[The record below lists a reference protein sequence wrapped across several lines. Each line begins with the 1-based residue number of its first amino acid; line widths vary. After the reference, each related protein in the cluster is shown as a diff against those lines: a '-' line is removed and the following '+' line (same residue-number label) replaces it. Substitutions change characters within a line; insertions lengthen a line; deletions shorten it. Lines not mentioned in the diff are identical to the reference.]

1 MHICNRCQARHEVL
15 PSKCSVCGFKKYTE
29 WKAAASREGVVAI
42 SSPPSP
48 KDIARLKIGW
58 KNTVKSIENAE
69 LAPRPGRW
77 LAFYI
82 PTSYTPEGEEVNGKG
97 FRVTLTIKLLSKGK
111 LRYHGKYLTN
121 VFDEITEFSLPLS
134 KLHHGW
140 HYAQVTGS
148 GSDANHTIVVEL
160 HERAYSRYLAST
172 KSKPLVPWTFW
183 YFPHSMATLPVAF
196 LSSELQE
203 AGVAEVLNPIKE
215 QYAKQI
221 EALKLKRVKDEET
234 ADNELRSSFDE
245 RLGKAFAEIPT
256 DEYYDTKAN
265 TAKENKRQEVL
276 AKLKK
281 REGAENYEALKKEAE
296 EYYTNFR
303 KNVDSQLAAYKEEAA
318 EKRAGIR
325 NNLRNEYRAELS
337 RIRAKLDLDLRN
349 AIERLK
355 LDEERELRE
364 KKSELINKDLMTPL
378 VTFSKH
384 FAAGGPLQDRGRAL
398 TWEAEPENGHYGDS
412 AGWTGHC
419 DAAGF
424 ASALFEEPVDKG
436 IWKGEELKFIVSE
449 YVMSFIL
456 KAGNSSATWKLG
468 DTDSRTDI
476 SHVNFIGHFRGNL
489 NSPHEYARSRANE
502 LKTAAGKNGA
512 NLLEKLQTALF
523 KGLPIVMDMRVNRNF
538 SDEALAEDSKQVW
551 NHCVFCYEVHYREA
565 ADATGGA
572 AEMARDLVAHITIY
586 ANKDLAPPTTR
597 KAATVNAT
605 DPPDIT
611 LLPENCIIRHCA
623 VRLQFGADGK
633 IDITSVKADWL
644 GCHAKRSQKDD
655 LDFEYTVPRLPPRY
669 VTVMLALTPA
679 SPAMA
684 NPFITQNHIKAL
696 VEGDYLKWSR
706 TKF

>member
-1 MHICNRCQARHEVL
+1 MQICNRCQARHEVT
-15 PSKCSVCGFKKYTE
+15 PPKCSVCGFKKFTE

-69 LAPRPGRW
+69 RAPRPGRW
-77 LAFYI
+77 VAFYI
-82 PTSYTPEGEEVNGKG
+82 PTSCAPEGEEVDGKG
-97 FRVTLTIKLLSKGK
+97 FRVTLTIKLLTKGR
-111 LRYHGKYLTN
+111 LRYHGKYLRN
-121 VFDEITEFSLPLS
+121 VFEEISEFSLPLS

-148 GSDANHTIVVEL
+148 GADANHTIVVEL

-203 AGVAEVLNPIKE
+203 AGVDLVLNPIKE

-234 ADNELRSSFDE
+234 ADGELKKSIRE
-245 RLGKAFAEIPT
+245 RLEKANSEIPT
-256 DEYYDTKAN
+256 DEYYESGAE
-265 TAKENKRQEVL
+265 TAKENKKKEVL
-276 AKLKK
+276 AKLKEH
-281 REGAENYEALKKEAE
+281 EGAENYEELKKKAE
-296 EYYTNFR
+296 EYYAKFS
-303 KNVDSQLAAYKEEAA
+303 KNINSQLAKYKEEAA
-318 EKRAGIR
+318 TKRELNR
-325 NNLRNEYRAELS
+325 DNLRNQYREELL
-337 RIRAKLDLDLRN
+337 RIQTKLDLDLRS
-349 AIERLK
+349 AIEKLK

-384 FAAGGPLQDRGRAL
+384 FTAVNPLQDRGRAL
-398 TWEAEPENGHYGDS
+398 AWEADPENGHCGES
-412 AGWTGHC
+412 AGWAGHC

-468 DTDSRTDI
+468 DTDSRTDV

-489 NSPHEYARSRANE
+489 NSPHEYAKTRANE
-502 LKTAAGKNGA
+502 LKIAAGKNGA
-512 NLLEKLQTALF
+512 NLLEKLQAALF

-538 SDEALAEDSKQVW
+538 LDEDLAESSKAVW
-551 NHCVFCYEVHYREA
+551 NHCVFCYEVRYREA
-565 ADATGGA
+565 ADATGNVV
-572 AEMARDLVAHITIY
+572 EMARDLVAHITIY
-586 ANKDLAPPTTR
+586 ANKDHAPPTTT

-623 VRLQFGADGK
+623 VRLQFGDDGK
-633 IDITSVKADWL
+633 INITSVKADWL

-669 VTVMLALTPA
+669 LTVMLALIPA
-679 SPAMA
+679 NPAMA
-684 NPFITQNHIKAL
+684 NPFITPNHIKAL